1 MLSDTSSEES
11 VDLPDLSELVRSA
24 ASGNTK
30 PESQSLVASTSSAQP
45 QKPVAS
51 TSCDSRTSRSADG
64 EPEHEDIASIN
75 DAMQS
80 SDEGEAVNPSN
91 ESVFPQ

>member
-1 MLSDTSSEES
+1 MLSDSSSEES
-11 VDLPDLSELVRSA
+11 VDLPDCSELVRSA

-64 EPEHEDIASIN
+64 EPEHEDIVSIN

-91 ESVFPQ
+91 ESIFPQ